1 MAHQIIQEA
10 NDLIKRGTALHE
22 RVKDL
27 ETKRALAEQRVQD
40 AKSALYDLDREM
52 QEAKGFSPLSLV
64 EEKGVEGAYYYVVNV
79 WLPKLLHTTQEQVE
93 HSEKIISSIENGD
106 HESLVSVLDLPTD
119 TTVPVDA
126 PDVVVDDSE
135 VPEVDLADIMP
146 ESTTPNVEPL
156 VSNTSARPQR
166 VKPQGVPTVEA
177 PAPITVET
185 DNPSPSEGSNNG
197 AWGSGVFSQGNS
209 GTADLGGSI
218 SSFFSSSRGE

>member
-10 NDLIKRGTALHE
+10 NDLIKRGTALQAQ
-22 RVKDL
+22 VKDL

-93 HSEKIISSIENGD
+93 YSEKIISSIENGD
-106 HESLVSVLDLPTD
+106 NESLVTVLDLPAD

-166 VKPQGVPTVEA
+166 VKPQGVPAAEA
-177 PAPITVET
+177 PAPITVELIARRLLRALIT
-185 DNPSPSEGSNNG
+185 VLG
-197 AWGSGVFSQGNS
+197 ALVFFLKATLVQP
-209 GTADLGGSI
+209 I
-218 SSFFSSSRGE
+218 

>member
-166 VKPQGVPTVEA
+166 VKPQGVPAAEA
-177 PAPITVET
+177 PAPITVEA
-185 DNPSPSEGSNNG
+185 DSPSPSEGSNNG

-209 GTADLGGSI
+209 GTADLGSSM

>member
-64 EEKGVEGAYYYVVNV
+64 EEKGVEGAYDYVVNV

-93 HSEKIISSIENGD
+93 YSEKIISSIENGD
-106 HESLVSVLDLPTD
+106 NESLVSVLNLPAD

-166 VKPQGVPTVEA
+166 VKPQGVPAAEA

-185 DNPSPSEGSNNG
+185 DNTSSSEESNNG

-209 GTADLGGSI
+209 GTADLGSSM

>member
-10 NDLIKRGTALHE
+10 NDLIKRGTALQSQ
-22 RVKDL
+22 VKDL

-64 EEKGVEGAYYYVVNV
+64 EEKGVEGAYDYVVNV
-79 WLPKLLHTTQEQVE
+79 WLPKLLRTTQEQVE

-106 HESLVSVLDLPTD
+106 HESLVSVLDLPTE

-135 VPEVDLADIMP
+135 VPEVELGEIMP

-177 PAPITVET
+177 PAPITVDT
-185 DNPSPSEGSNNG
+185 GNTSPSEESNNG

>member
-1 MAHQIIQEA
+1 MAHQISQEA

-52 QEAKGFSPLSLV
+52 QEAKRFSPLSLV

-93 HSEKIISSIENGD
+93 YSEKIISSIENGD
-106 HESLVSVLDLPTD
+106 NESLVTVLDLPAD

-166 VKPQGVPTVEA
+166 VKPQGVPAAEA
-177 PAPITVET
+177 PAPITVEA
-185 DNPSPSEGSNNG
+185 DSPSPSEGSNNG

-209 GTADLGGSI
+209 GTADLGSSM